1 MSDKLP
7 KIAKEDRRSW
17 GNPQLAKQVAV
28 DPPSLAN
35 SAMQKLV
42 EEIDIEDVDP
52 VLENIINKDC
62 HFGILTPQPA
72 S

>member
-1 MSDKLP
+1 
-7 KIAKEDRRSW
+7 
-17 GNPQLAKQVAV
+17 
-28 DPPSLAN
+28 
-35 SAMQKLV
+35 MQELV

-62 HFGILTPQPA
+62 HFGNPQPA